1 MKSFLLSSFLLVFV
15 SCASYT
21 KDFEPKVKTIERFT
35 PDYLKDFEE
44 KSFKISIDAYGN
56 NFGGILAVKRLNA
69 NHFRLAFLNEFGGKM
84 LDFEIINRELKLNY
98 AIEQLD
104 KKILLNLLEKDF
116 VMLFSEENLI
126 EKEFTQN
133 ENLILQT
140 EKFIGNKNLFYE
152 LNPAG
157 NLKKITLAK
166 NKEKAY
172 IKLIYNTKQFPDI
185 EILHGNMPIKIY
197 LHLLNNPL
205 EN

>member
-1 MKSFLLSSFLLVFV
+1 MKSFLLSSFLLVFI

-21 KDFEPKVKTIERFT
+21 KDFEPKERTIERFT
-35 PDYLKDFEE
+35 PEYLKDFEE
-44 KSFKISIDAYGN
+44 KSFKISIEAYGN
-56 NFGGILAVKRLNA
+56 NFGGILVAKKLNV
-69 NHFRLAFLNEFGGKM
+69 NHYRLAFLNEFGGKM
-84 LDFEIINRELKLNY
+84 LDFEIIDRKLKLNY
-98 AIEQLD
+98 AIEQLY

-126 EKEFTQN
+126 EKEFIQN
-133 ENLILQT
+133 ENLILRT

-157 NLKKITLAK
+157 NLQKIILAK
-166 NKEKAY
+166 NKEKAS
-172 IKLIYNTKQFPDI
+172 IKLIYNDKQFPNI
-185 EILHGNMPIKIY
+185 EISHGKIPIKIY

>member
-1 MKSFLLSSFLLVFV
+1 MKSFLLSSFLLIFI
-15 SCASYT
+15 SCAYYT
-21 KDFEPKVKTIERFT
+21 KDFEPKERTIERFT
-35 PDYLKDFEE
+35 PEYLKDFEE
-44 KSFKISIDAYGN
+44 KSFKISIEAYGN
-56 NFGGILAVKRLNA
+56 NFGGILVAKKLNV
-69 NHFRLAFLNEFGGKM
+69 NHYRLAFLNEFGGKM

-126 EKEFTQN
+126 ENEFTQN

-157 NLKKITLAK
+157 NLKKITLVK
-166 NKEKAY
+166 NKEKAS
-172 IKLIYNTKQFPDI
+172 IKLIYNVKQFPDI
-185 EILHGNMPIKIY
+185 EILHGKMPIKIY

>member
-1 MKSFLLSSFLLVFV
+1 MKSFLLSSFLLIFI

-21 KDFEPKVKTIERFT
+21 KDFEPKDKTIERFT

-44 KSFKISIDAYGN
+44 KSFKISIEAYGN
-56 NFGGILAVKRLNA
+56 NFGGILVAKKLNV
-69 NHFRLAFLNEFGGKM
+69 NHYRLAFLNEFGGKM

-126 EKEFTQN
+126 EKEFIQN
-133 ENLILQT
+133 ENLILRT

-157 NLKKITLAK
+157 NLQKIILAK
-166 NKEKAY
+166 NKEKAS
-172 IKLIYNTKQFPDI
+172 IRLIYNDKQFPNI
-185 EILHGNMPIKIY
+185 EISHGKIPIKIY
-197 LHLLNNPL
+197 LHLLNNQ
-205 EN
+205 

>member
-1 MKSFLLSSFLLVFV
+1 MKSFLLCSFLLVFV

-21 KDFEPKVKTIERFT
+21 KDFEPKERTIERFT
-35 PDYLKDFEE
+35 PEYLKDFEE
-44 KSFKISIDAYGN
+44 KSFKISIESYGN
-56 NFGGILAVKRLNA
+56 NFGGILVAKKLNV
-69 NHFRLAFLNEFGGKM
+69 NHYRLAFLNEFGGKM

-126 EKEFTQN
+126 ENEFTQN

-157 NLKKITLAK
+157 NLKKITLVK
-166 NKEKAY
+166 NKEKAS
-172 IKLIYNTKQFPDI
+172 IKLIYNVKQFPDI
-185 EILHGNMPIKIY
+185 EILHGKMPIKIY